1 MRYSWTLLLIVGFAV
16 PVSMHAPAYAQ
27 FRGGGGPPGG
37 GAGGDF
43 RQRMLQRMDRNG
55 NGVLEPG
62 EVDERARGFIDRMAQ
77 IGRAPRQAAYLLQL

>member
-1 MRYSWTLLLIVGFAV
+1 MRFGWTLLLIVGFAGPISSHT
-16 PVSMHAPAYAQ
+16 PVYAQ
-27 FRGGGGPPGG
+27 FRGGGGGPPGG

-62 EVDERARGFIDRMAQ
+62 EVDERAPGVH
-77 IGRAPRQAAYLLQL
+77 